1 MYLITD
7 GAVGAKQIDRCILQ
21 YLHPA
26 TSFVVGVCV
35 CLYKNWRDIY
45 HVTHL
50 SCGVR
55 LGYITLDEK
64 SKLTESNRSDLA
76 CIKTKIVKVILKV
89 Y

>member
-1 MYLITD
+1 
-7 GAVGAKQIDRCILQ
+7 
-21 YLHPA
+21 
-26 TSFVVGVCV
+26 V